1 MKRREILDETTTPE
15 GAHLELAR
23 DGDTYTI
30 RVARVLLMSS
40 ATYGS
45 EEKLAQ
51 IAAEA
56 VAARPGAQVLVGGL
70 GMGFTL
76 RAALDRF
83 GPTAQI
89 TVAELLP
96 AIVRYNQGP
105 LAHLAAAPLSDP
117 RVRLVEG
124 DVRGAIDLG
133 GWDAIILDVDNGP
146 SPLTAASN
154 ASLYSDAGV
163 GRIAAALRPGGVVAV
178 WSESPDDAFLR
189 RLIRAGLHAEA
200 RTAFARGDVKK
211 GPRHTIF
218 VGRRASPRS

>member
-1 MKRREILDETTTPE
+1 MQRREILDESTTPD

-23 DGDTYTI
+23 SGDTYTI

-40 ATYGS
+40 AVSGS
-45 EEKLAQ
+45 EAQLAA
-51 IAAEA
+51 IAAEHLPGR
-56 VAARPGAQVLVGGL
+56 ARPRVLVGGL

-83 GPTAQI
+83 GADAEI

-96 AIVRYNQGP
+96 DIVRYNRGP
-105 LAHLAAAPLSDP
+105 LAHLAAAPLDDP

-124 DVRGAIDLG
+124 DVREPIQAG
-133 GWDAIILDVDNGP
+133 GWDAILLDVDNGP
-146 SPLTAASN
+146 DPLTAPSN

-163 GRIAAALRPGGVVAV
+163 RRLAAGLRSGGVAAI
-178 WSESPDDAFLR
+178 WSLSPDDAFLR
-189 RLIRAGLHAEA
+189 RLQRAGLQAEA
-200 RTAFARGDVKK
+200 RRVFAREGVKK

-218 VGRRASPRS
+218 VAVRP